1 MLTLLEF
8 VARHARWCLILGLLA
23 GLFLPGLAVLLR
35 PWLPHMVALM
45 LFMTALRIGPRDA
58 VQSLSALGRTA
69 GAALVLQLLLP
80 LVAVALLGFIGLPAG
95 PLAVAVVLMLA
106 APSITG
112 SPNFTVM
119 AGHDPAP
126 ALRLLVIGTALVPL
140 TVVPV
145 FLALPALGGTDQLL
159 GAVGRLL
166 GVILGA
172 TAVAFALRHVAI
184 PRLGRRAVN
193 ALDGA
198 GAITLGLMVVAL
210 MSAIMP
216 ALARDPVAL
225 AGWLAAAFAVNFGF
239 QLATFALLRASGRR
253 ANAVPLA
260 IIAGN
265 RNIALFLV
273 ALPPETT
280 GPLLIFIGCYQF
292 PMYLTP
298 LLLARLYRA
307 GPEHQAM

>member
-1 MLTLLEF
+1 MLSLLEF
-8 VARHARWCLILGLLA
+8 AARHARWCLMLGLLA
-23 GLFLPGLAVLLR
+23 GLLLPSLAALLR
-35 PWLPHMVALM
+35 PWLPQLVALM
-45 LFMTALRIGPRDA
+45 LFLTAFRIGPRDT
-58 VQSLSALGRTA
+58 VQNLSALGRTA
-69 GAALVLQLLLP
+69 AAALVLQLVLP
-80 LVAVALLGFIGLPAG
+80 LVAVAVLTLTGVQPGS
-95 PLAVAVVLMLA
+95 LAVAVVLMLS

-126 ALRLLVIGTALVPL
+126 ALRLLVIGTALLPL
-140 TVVPV
+140 TALPV
-145 FLALPALGGTDQLL
+145 FLALPTLGDTDQVL

-166 GVILGA
+166 VVILGA
-172 TAVAFALRHVAI
+172 TAAAFALRVAAV
-184 PRLGRRAVN
+184 PRLRPRVVN

-198 GAITLGLMVVAL
+198 GAIILALMVVAL
-210 MSAIMP
+210 LSAIVP
-216 ALARDPVAL
+216 AFTRDPVAL
-225 AGWLAAAFAVNFGF
+225 AGWMGAAFAVNFGF
-239 QLATFALLRASGRR
+239 QLATFMLVRRVGRG

-265 RNIALFLV
+265 RNIVLFLV

-280 GPLLIFIGCYQF
+280 GPLLIFIACYQI

-307 GPEHQAM
+307 VPAHRAL